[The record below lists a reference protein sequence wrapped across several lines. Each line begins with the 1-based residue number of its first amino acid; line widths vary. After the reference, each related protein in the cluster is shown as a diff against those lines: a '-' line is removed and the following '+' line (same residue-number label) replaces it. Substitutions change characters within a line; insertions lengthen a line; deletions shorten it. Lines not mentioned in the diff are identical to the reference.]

1 MFTNVGTIDRV
12 IRIVAGAALIGLAL
26 LAPDLRF
33 SYLGWLGVIPIIT
46 AFVGYCPLYSILG
59 IRTDSGEAGK
69 R

>member
-1 MFTNVGTIDRV
+1 MFTNVGTIDRF
-12 IRIVAGAALIGLAL
+12 IRVVAGAALIGLAL

-46 AFVGYCPLYSILG
+46 AFIGYCPLYSILR
-59 IRTDSGEAGK
+59 IRTDSGEIGK